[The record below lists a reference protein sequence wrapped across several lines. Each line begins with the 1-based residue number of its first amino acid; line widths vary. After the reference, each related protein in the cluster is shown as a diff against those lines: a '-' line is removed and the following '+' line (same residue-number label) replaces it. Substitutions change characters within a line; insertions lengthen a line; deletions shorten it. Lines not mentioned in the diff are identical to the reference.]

1 MLRRDVRYQAAIVR
15 EDHVLLLKVVDIDSG
30 ATFWVLPG
38 GGREADETE
47 EACVQ
52 REVREETELEV
63 AVVRPLFEVPDH
75 PGGIYNRLRTYLC
88 HITSGEARPGVEPEV
103 DTAAHRTIREVGWF
117 DLRAPTTWNALV
129 RSDPITMPLL
139 RQLRAALGYTADEV

>member
-30 ATFWVLPG
+30 AMFWLLPG
-38 GGREADETE
+38 GGREKGESE
-47 EACVQ
+47 EACVR
-52 REVREETELEV
+52 REVLEETQLEV

-75 PGGIYNRLRTYLC
+75 PGGIYDRLRTYLC
-88 HITSGEARPGVEPEV
+88 HITSGEARPGIEPEV
-103 DTAAHRTIREVGWF
+103 DTPEHTTIREVGWF

-129 RSDPITMPLL
+129 RGDPITMPLL
-139 RQLRAALGYTADEV
+139 RQVRAALGYAPDEI

>member
-15 EDHVLLLKVVDIDSG
+15 EDHVLLLKVVDIASG

-38 GGREADETE
+38 GGREKGESEET
-47 EACVQ
+47 CVQ

-63 AVVRPLFEVPDH
+63 TVERPLFEVPDH
-75 PGGIYNRLRTYLC
+75 PGGIYDRLRTYLC
-88 HITSGEARPGVEPEV
+88 HVTGGEARPGIEPEV
-103 DTAAHRTIREVGWF
+103 DTPEHSTIRAVDWF

-129 RSDPITMPLL
+129 RGYPITMPLL
-139 RQLRAALGYTADEV
+139 RQVRAALGYTADEA

>member
-30 ATFWVLPG
+30 AMFWLLPG
-38 GGREADETE
+38 GGREKGESE
-47 EACVQ
+47 EACVR
-52 REVREETELEV
+52 REVHEETQLAV

-75 PGGIYNRLRTYLC
+75 PGGIYDRLRTYLC
-88 HITSGEARPGVEPEV
+88 HVTGGEARPGIEPKV
-103 DTAAHRTIREVGWF
+103 DTPEHTTIREVGWF

-129 RSDPITMPLL
+129 RGDPITMSLL
-139 RQLRAALGYTADEV
+139 RQLRASLGYMTEEA